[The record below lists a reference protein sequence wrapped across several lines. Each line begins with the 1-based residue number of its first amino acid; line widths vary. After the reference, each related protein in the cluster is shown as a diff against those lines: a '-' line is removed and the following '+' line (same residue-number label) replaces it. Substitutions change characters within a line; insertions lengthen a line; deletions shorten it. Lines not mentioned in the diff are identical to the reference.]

1 MDSTKAKQ
9 IYKGASAA
17 HPVFIHGGEDCVS
30 DQTRIVVKPED
41 VTFSFFTTIT
51 Y

>member
-9 IYKGASAA
+9 IYKDASAA

-30 DQTRIVVKPED
+30 DQTRIVV
-41 VTFSFFTTIT
+41 
-51 Y
+51 